1 MATRPSWHVASTND
15 GGPRYGGPLR
25 ARPQEHDKIYKSVK
39 TFAAAIGCGMSEQG
53 GKKFAPIVLLAVTQ
67 TAFEGGDIFEGVA
80 RKLIVLRPKTFR

>member
-1 MATRPSWHVASTND
+1 
-15 GGPRYGGPLR
+15 
-25 ARPQEHDKIYKSVK
+25 VK